1 MATAPVNAGFY
12 ADFGKMEQLRN
23 TAQRDPQAAVKAA
36 AKQFESLFT
45 QMMLKTMRSASLG
58 EGMGDSEETKFY
70 QEMFDQQLSVQL
82 SSGKGIGLAEK
93 LISQLQRGGLA
104 GAAPAVGADKAV
116 GKTAIQAPLPL
127 AHGPAPGIALPATGA
142 VAGPQAATTAPMT
155 IAPMPVAPMTG
166 APPEAAIAPAGAV
179 SPAAPPASTDAP
191 AEASPDATAAAM
203 APRAR
208 TPREAFIDSVRPAAE
223 RVAQQLGV
231 STETILAHA
240 ALETGWGRHLPSMAS
255 NNLFGIKAGGSWQGA
270 SVQAATTEVTAGQPQ
285 SVQAGFRSY
294 PSVSAGLDDYASLV
308 GGSPRFAQAL
318 NQGSDVAAYGR
329 GLQRGGYAT
338 DPAYVQKLVDT
349 AASVRQLIAAQP
361 LKYVP
366 APPTTTAGDTG

>member
-1 MATAPVNAGFY
+1 
-12 ADFGKMEQLRN
+12 
-23 TAQRDPQAAVKAA
+23 
-36 AKQFESLFT
+36 
-45 QMMLKTMRSASLG
+45 MLKTMRSASLG

-70 QEMFDQQLSVQL
+70 QDMFDQQLSVQL
-82 SSGKGIGLAEK
+82 SSGKGIGLADK

-104 GAAPAVGADKAV
+104 GAVPAAGADKSAE
-116 GKTAIQAPLPL
+116 KPAIPSPLPL
-127 AHGPAPGIALPATGA
+127 AHGATLPIALPATMVVAMPAAPGIAAPVPAAGA
-142 VAGPQAATTAPMT
+142 SV
-155 IAPMPVAPMTG
+155 
-166 APPEAAIAPAGAV
+166 PAGAGAEAAAPAAIQ
-179 SPAAPPASTDAP
+179 SPALASA
-191 AEASPDATAAAM
+191 DATAAAI

-208 TPREAFIDSVRPAAE
+208 NPREAFIDSVRPAAE

-255 NNLFGIKAGGSWQGA
+255 NNLFGIKGGGSWQGA

-285 SVQAGFRSY
+285 SVQASFRSY
-294 PSVSAGLDDYASLV
+294 PSLSAGLDDYASLV

-318 NQGSDVAAYGR
+318 NQGNDVAAYGR
-329 GLQRGGYAT
+329 GLQHGGYAT

-361 LKYVP
+361 LKYTP
-366 APPTTTAGDTG
+366 APPTTPAGDTG

>member
-1 MATAPVNAGFY
+1 MATSPVNAGFY

-45 QMMLKTMRSASLG
+45 QMMLKTMRQASLG

-70 QEMFDQQLSVQL
+70 QDMFDQQLSVQL

-208 TPREAFIDSVRPAAE
+208 RP
-223 RVAQQLGV
+223 
-231 STETILAHA
+231 
-240 ALETGWGRHLPSMAS
+240 
-255 NNLFGIKAGGSWQGA
+255 GA
-270 SVQAATTEVTAGQPQ
+270 S
-285 SVQAGFRSY
+285 SR
-294 PSVSAGLDDYASLV
+294 
-308 GGSPRFAQAL
+308 GSRWSP
-318 NQGSDVAAYGR
+318 
-329 GLQRGGYAT
+329 
-338 DPAYVQKLVDT
+338 
-349 AASVRQLIAAQP
+349 
-361 LKYVP
+361 
-366 APPTTTAGDTG
+366 